1 MVSQAEMRTRAG
13 GLITALVLL
22 AACNSGKP
30 HASPSTA
37 PITPVST
44 TSAPVPATTRQSSR
58 TTLATPT
65 PPTKPKAATAADLA
79 AVRVRLQPVAHGLSS
94 PVGVVFR
101 PHSGSPAGAMYVV
114 EQTGTLRLIR
124 DGRAS
129 ATPALDLRS
138 NLSHGNEQGFLDAA
152 FAPNG
157 ADVFVSYTDRN
168 GDTNVDEYAMRGAV
182 ADPSTRRRVFFAKQ
196 PYSNHNG
203 GEVVFGPD
211 GMLYI
216 GLGDGG
222 SEGDPHNYGQDLST
236 PLSKILRI
244 DPEPV
249 GRAAYS
255 VPADNPF
262 VNRKGVVPETWMWG
276 LRNPWRFSFD
286 RVTGDTWIGD
296 VGQNAYEE
304 IDFAPR
310 GEQGINWGWSLRE
323 GFHAF
328 KGARPAGARDPIVE
342 APHTEGYCAIV
353 GGYVYRGRAI
363 PSLTGVYL
371 YGDDC
376 RPDIEALVPRGG
388 RAVAQRDLGIQVP
401 DLTTFGEDGTGEL
414 YVASRDGTVYRIV
427 SASPA

>member
-1 MVSQAEMRTRAG
+1 M
-13 GLITALVLL
+13 ITALVLL
-22 AACNSGKP
+22 AACGSGKSQ
-30 HASPSTA
+30 ATPSTA
-37 PITPVST
+37 PITPVSS
-44 TSAPVPATTRQSSR
+44 TSVPGPATTRPSP
-58 TTLATPT
+58 AGDP
-65 PPTKPKAATAADLA
+65 A
-79 AVRVRLQPVAHGLSS
+79 AVRLRLLPVGRGLSS
-94 PVGVVFR
+94 PVAIVFR
-101 PHSGSPAGAMYVV
+101 PHTDSPAGAMYVV
-114 EQTGTLRLIR
+114 EQTGTLRLMR
-124 DGRAS
+124 DGRGS
-129 ATPALDLRS
+129 AAPALDLRS
-138 NLSHGNEQGFLDAA
+138 NLGHGNEQGFLGAT
-152 FAPNG
+152 FSPSG
-157 ADVFVSYTDRN
+157 ADLYVSYTDRN
-168 GDTNVDEYAMRGAV
+168 GNTNVDEYTMRGAV
-182 ADPSTRRRVFFAKQ
+182 ADPGTRRRVFFTKQ
-196 PYSNHNG
+196 PYPNHNG
-203 GEVVFGPD
+203 GEVTFGPD

-249 GRAAYS
+249 GSASYS
-255 VPADNPF
+255 IPADNPF
-262 VNRKGVVPETWMWG
+262 VGRKGVLPETWMWG

-304 IDFAPR
+304 IDFAKR

-342 APHTEGYCAIV
+342 APHSEGYCAIV

-363 PSLTGVYL
+363 PSLAGVYL

-376 RPDIEALVPRGG
+376 RPDLEGLLPRGG
-388 RAVAQRDLGIQVP
+388 RAIVPRDLGIRVP